1 MRLLGEEISLLQDP
15 GSLIGQVIKAI
26 DKKKVLVKIPLEGKF
41 VVDIDKKIDIND
53 VKPNCR
59 VAINSDSYTLHKILP
74 QKVC

>member
-1 MRLLGEEISLLQDP
+1 MSLLQNP
-15 GSLIGQVIKAI
+15 SSFIGQVIKAI

-41 VVDIDKKIDIND
+41 VVTIDRKVDIND

-59 VAINSDSYTLHKILP
+59 VAINCDSFTLHRVLP